1 MTMSPLAARDLA
13 VLWHPCAQ
21 MQDYLEFP
29 PLEVISA
36 SGCHLDLA
44 DGSRLIDGIS
54 SWWCKSLGHRHP
66 RLTAALR
73 EQAERFEHVILANT
87 TNESVVAFCEELL
100 AAVNG
105 GFGFGFGAGAREKTS
120 HRLSWG
126 LAGAEPPQSL
136 PRSLA
141 PSLPEVPGAAPLA
154 KVFLS
159 GDGSTGIEV
168 ALKLAVQFQR
178 QTGQAQRTRF
188 ACLENGY
195 HGESI
200 ATMSVSDCGLYKA
213 PYADLC
219 FPTTVL
225 SGLPYRSG
233 PTAMR
238 WQDAAAEWP
247 AIAAQLDV
255 AADQLAGIIVEPVL
269 QGAGGM
275 RLYSPDLLRRLR
287 SWCDAHG
294 VVLIADEIATGMG
307 RLGAILGCHLAGI
320 LPDIAVLSKGLTGGY
335 LPLSATVLTQR
346 IYAAFL
352 GDWASGRAFLHSN
365 TYSGNALGVAVARAA
380 LAVYHDETVLAQ
392 VAQRGP
398 TLALPELP
406 WLRNHRQCGMMA
418 AADVVQRDGTPFP
431 AAARTGYRI
440 YRAAVRRGALLR
452 TLGDTVYLFPP
463 LIANAPVIAEL
474 RRILTE
480 AISEVCTADV

>member
-21 MQDYLEFP
+21 MQDYQEFP
-29 PLEVISA
+29 PLEVVGA
-36 SGCHLDLA
+36 AGCHLELA
-44 DGSRLIDGIS
+44 NGSRLIDGIS

-105 GFGFGFGAGAREKTS
+105 GFST
-120 HRLSWG
+120 G
-126 LAGAEPPQSL
+126 LAPDT
-136 PRSLA
+136 
-141 PSLPEVPGAAPLA
+141 VPLT

-178 QTGQAQRTRF
+178 QIGQPQRTRF
-188 ACLENGY
+188 AGLEQGY

-233 PTAMR
+233 PTDVR

-247 AIAAQLDV
+247 TIAAQLDV
-255 AADQLAGIIVEPVL
+255 VADQLAGIIVEPVL

-287 SWCDAHG
+287 TWCDAHG

-307 RLGAILGCHLAGI
+307 RLGDILGCHLAGV

-346 IYAAFL
+346 IYDAFL
-352 GDWASGRAFLHSN
+352 GDWASGKAFLHSN

-380 LAVYHDETVLAQ
+380 LAVYREEQILEH
-392 VAQRGP
+392 VAQCGP
-398 TLALPELP
+398 LLSLPELP
-406 WLRNHRQCGMMA
+406 WLRNRRQCGMMA

-431 AAARTGYRI
+431 TVARTGYHI
-440 YRAAVRRGALLR
+440 YRAAVRHGALLR

-463 LIANAPVIAEL
+463 LNADAGVIAEL
-474 RRILTE
+474 RRILAE
-480 AISEVCTADV
+480 AVTEVCCEAG

>member
-21 MQDYLEFP
+21 MQDYRDFP
-29 PLEVISA
+29 PLEVVGA
-36 SGCHLDLA
+36 SGCHLELA

-73 EQAERFEHVILANT
+73 AQSECFEHVILANT
-87 TNESVVAFCEELL
+87 TNEPVVAFCEELL

-105 GFGFGFGAGAREKTS
+105 GFAAGTGSGERGALGAAAPKTP
-120 HRLSWG
+120 
-126 LAGAEPPQSL
+126 ATAAIL
-136 PRSLA
+136 P
-141 PSLPEVPGAAPLA
+141 APLA

-225 SGLPYRSG
+225 SGLPYRCG
-233 PTAMR
+233 PTDTR

-255 AADQLAGIIVEPVL
+255 VADQLAGIIVEPVL

-307 RLGAILGCHLAGI
+307 RLGAILGCHLTGI

-392 VAQRGP
+392 VAQHGP

-452 TLGDTVYLFPP
+452 TLGDTVYLLPP
-463 LIANAPVIAEL
+463 LIAKAAVIAEL

-480 AISEVCTADV
+480 AISEVCTTDV